1 MIALSSFLCGLQYCQ
16 RQLYDLILRKKKQIV
31 PERSARWDL
40 WHFGLY
46 CGVVRSHPQ
55 FHQHVDVIFG
65 LGYEVTNCLGS
76 FEFKTTLVVMMMWMI
91 VTKALEELMLKLTS
105 ILSSLSLEPIAAGM
119 PQTFRA
125 STRILPTGRLENH
138 YWAAHQQQLDPDY
151 RNVREIEGGNWT
163 RTPLVR
169 TSGHHTYDKWHVFG
183 LICIRMYATSSVF
196 MTCPA
201 RKTFFSCLHN
211 SSMHC
216 NIWVTLSFN
225 QWRFYL

>member
-1 MIALSSFLCGLQYCQ
+1 
-16 RQLYDLILRKKKQIV
+16 
-31 PERSARWDL
+31 
-40 WHFGLY
+40 
-46 CGVVRSHPQ
+46 
-55 FHQHVDVIFG
+55 
-65 LGYEVTNCLGS
+65 
-76 FEFKTTLVVMMMWMI
+76 
-91 VTKALEELMLKLTS
+91 MLKLTF
-105 ILSSLSLEPIAAGM
+105 ILSSLSMEPIAAGM

-125 STRILPTGRLENH
+125 RTRILPTGRLENH

-183 LICIRMYATSSVF
+183 LICIYFQTAVNGCTQDIISFHDMP
-196 MTCPA
+196 CNEHL
-201 RKTFFSCLHN
+201 FSCLHN

-225 QWRFYL
+225 QWRFYFKKLWGAVEQVLIWPYKSFECTT